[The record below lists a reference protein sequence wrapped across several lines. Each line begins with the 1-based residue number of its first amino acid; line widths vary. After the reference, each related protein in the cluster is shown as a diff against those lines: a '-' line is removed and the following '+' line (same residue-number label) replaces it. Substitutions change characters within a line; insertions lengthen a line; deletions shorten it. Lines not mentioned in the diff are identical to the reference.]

1 MSKLQDSANLL
12 INLAHSLED
21 AAREQDA
28 MCQEIESLKYEN
40 QKQKDFISK
49 LGKVFQ
55 EFDF

>member
-49 LGKVFQ
+49 LGKVF
-55 EFDF
+55 